1 MFTREKIFL
10 ILYGQASHFS
20 ERLRSVIKDV
30 TEFLEIESE
39 SFSSIPLNSDDV
51 FFSKDI
57 GRSDA
62 YILIRQQNSSA
73 KWTTMVQ
80 PRELVDRTL
89 NLDQSV
95 YPLIE

>member
-1 MFTREKIFL
+1 MPYL
-10 ILYGQASHFS
+10 LPYLYVTNVKTI
-20 ERLRSVIKDV
+20 ERYKKPR
-30 TEFLEIESE
+30 
-39 SFSSIPLNSDDV
+39 
-51 FFSKDI
+51 
-57 GRSDA
+57 
-62 YILIRQQNSSA
+62 NSSA

>member
-1 MFTREKIFL
+1 MDKQVTFQNVYEVWSKMSPNFLKLSRNHFPQFHL
-10 ILYGQASHFS
+10 ILMM
-20 ERLRSVIKDV
+20 
-30 TEFLEIESE
+30 
-39 SFSSIPLNSDDV
+39 V

-73 KWTTMVQ
+73 KRTTMVQ